1 MANVARPPL
10 RQTRLTFS
18 PVVAPN
24 DDAHQ
29 HQHRHHNHN
38 HQHHR
43 HCSSNST
50 THTPSTTAV
59 STRRTSRTSPLL
71 ALADDAAKPVQ
82 QPARH
87 KQPPAPPTPTPAPA
101 PAPARTSTSSSNS
114 NSNSRKRPAA
124 ALSPDATDTRPPTKV
139 TVTRP
144 HGELMRTTNGVSAPL
159 GIEADH
165 VHMPPASAR
174 TTPRPGSSG
183 KLAVPAP
190 ASTASQDKRSLRSHD
205 GGSRLK
211 TDLPT
216 YFANYDE
223 VIAGLPQSSE
233 LLDFETP
240 IYIVDEPLKPKTTPN
255 TPRTSV
261 SPTRLRKARL
271 PSPPRN
277 TSNPSITPLQ
287 SSTTFQVLDYTNIA
301 KAVRRDAALDPL
313 ADSYFFA
320 SHRRA
325 ERKEKQLRNIEKERA
340 MHEKVQLERL
350 LDGLQGPDW
359 LKVMGITGVTDGER
373 KDWEPKRD
381 YFVREVEAL
390 VDKFRVW
397 KEEEKRLRAEKEA
410 ALAAADEGSDE
421 EGEGD
426 EESEDTDCVTV
437 HPRTRDSIHTPR
449 SHAAKPSSP
458 PKPRRPPRPHGFLL
472 PVLPPEPLAPF
483 VSFYAKPHQRA
494 AALGKHRHGRNAS
507 AFGLPV
513 PEWEEREF
521 QLPHGLLGEH
531 MLRDNARSRRRR
543 KRESGVGGKKD

>member
-24 DDAHQ
+24 DDAH
-29 HQHRHHNHN
+29 
-38 HQHHR
+38 
-43 HCSSNST
+43 CT
-50 THTPSTTAV
+50 TAAHTPNSV
-59 STRRTSRTSPLL
+59 STRRTSRTGPLL
-71 ALADDAAKPVQ
+71 ALADDAKPVQ
-82 QPARH
+82 QLLRTPA
-87 KQPPAPPTPTPAPA
+87 ATPTPAPA
-101 PAPARTSTSSSNS
+101 PTRPAPPARIT
-114 NSNSRKRPAA
+114 SRKRPAA

-139 TVTRP
+139 TVTQP
-144 HGELMRTTNGVSAPL
+144 HGELMRITNGVSAPL
-159 GIEADH
+159 GIDADD
-165 VHMPPASAR
+165 VSSA
-174 TTPRPGSSG
+174 TSTPRPGSSG
-183 KLAVPAP
+183 RLAVPAP
-190 ASTASQDKRSLRSHD
+190 GSTTSQDKRSLRSHD

-211 TDLPT
+211 SDLPT

-233 LLDFETP
+233 LLDYETP
-240 IYIVDEPLKPKTTPN
+240 IYVVDEPLKPKINPN
-255 TPRTSV
+255 TPRTSL
-261 SPTRLRKARL
+261 SPTRSRKARP

-277 TSNPSITPLQ
+277 TSNPSIPPLQ
-287 SSTTFQVLDYTNIA
+287 SSTTFQVLNYTSIA
-301 KAVRRDAALDPL
+301 KAIQHDTPTDPL
-313 ADSYFFA
+313 DDNVFFA

-410 ALAAADEGSDE
+410 ALAAEDEASGE
-421 EGEGD
+421 EGD
-426 EESEDTDCVTV
+426 DNDESEDQDSVAV
-437 HPRTRDSIHTPR
+437 HPRTRDPAHPPR
-449 SHAAKPSSP
+449 SQPKPPLSP

-472 PVLPPEPLAPF
+472 PVLPPEPQAPF
-483 VSFYAKPHQRA
+483 MSFYAKPHLRA
-494 AALGKHRHGRNAS
+494 AALGKHRHGGHGRNAS
-507 AFGLPV
+507 AFGQPV

-521 QLPHGLLGEH
+521 ALPQGVLGEDV
-531 MLRDNARSRRRR
+531 LRDNARSRRRR
-543 KRESGVGGKKD
+543 KRESGVGGKKE